1 MTNTQCCGA
10 SRAGCSRFSRLVN
23 IEKSRPQVST
33 DKLTMLLD
41 SKVSGLMVI
50 MVIKTN
56 NQRER
61 KNSENKKA
69 FELWTLG

>member
-50 MVIKTN
+50 KTN

-69 FELWTLG
+69 FERWTLG